1 MERDE
6 WCKAILDGCRTR
18 RKSDARLRRGTVTAK
33 QYMEEV
39 KIEKKQRELKK
50 QSDMSEEQDDPFS
63 GLDCSL
69 NLNLPSS
76 IIKQAPHKK
85 EVVRRRSQ
93 TVTSSIESPG
103 STKSLK
109 RGKCVTD
116 TSKKRSSIFY
126 VHPATT
132 DVTTPFV
139 LPVMEMDSLVVANRS
154 PSELLDLMT
163 TELESLAEYVLP
175 TTTGKSR
182 VDMIVT
188 RMGNIISALRQRTIE
203 QEDGENHQDCLS
215 PSSIGSSHS
224 LPSERVADES
234 SDSCSIVSSDEL
246 CTRES
251 PSETLAT
258 SAHSDTQSVPHHNN
272 FSEVDAT
279 TTCRTEE
286 TSGQTSY
293 ITEVTQSDIDNSST
307 FQITLSSS
315 ILEATP
321 TIALPPPCP
330 QSVPFPE
337 ASPSVLS
344 QRVPIPPLPPAAP
357 PPPLPPGAPP
367 PPPPPGITGFG
378 ATQLALPALP
388 VRRPT
393 RKMKR
398 FHWNLIAPAAVQSSV
413 WLDVAKKEIT
423 DDIDFAQLE
432 KLFSAETQDMKKTN
446 IVKKEA
452 LKSLLDNTRSRN
464 IEIFLPRFPL
474 KVELLELELD
484 QQLNVIDGST
494 KLNVEHIVALKR
506 FQPTQEEK
514 EMYKKYAGD
523 KTQLT
528 LADTFLLKLIEVPM
542 LSMRLDLVFTIR
554 EFPVNMDE
562 FQPTLE
568 LAWTACHELDKSE
581 EFLEVLR
588 YVLAIGNYLNAGTPK
603 GNAYGFQLKYLPKL
617 MEFRGQERT
626 SLLDFLVQQLHAKK
640 TELLAMPSGLQAVA
654 KASEISIVSILAE
667 IEVMGNEL
675 DKIEQNGSQVA
686 QHPQVYQKAGQHLQK
701 EVKQFVS
708 SYRVRLE
715 ELDRKAQEMNA
726 TYHKL
731 LTKFGEQSIDSEDF
745 FSTISQFLLQFKK
758 VVQERLP
765 CTTGPRLAGLAIS

>member
-1 MERDE
+1 LSKEAALAYAEKFGIVSPQSLSMERSLSLSKTKEVFNFSVYKWNKVRTVQRLILQFDFKSQTLSDIQQGRRAERIDFKDIMSFQSEDGLRLLIQFANYGEYELDANTLDEKNKMIRLLSSILHHYEGDSREKRLVVIKQNIDEDIGQLQPATNPDLNQSISPPPAPMMPSFLPSTVIPRTLKEGLVEKKGHSVAFLMWPERYLKVCEGELLYYKPEEREQALNIIPLKAMVTRVEKIGTRTFVVSLAHSKKSFSFRTHGSDNGKSAEMERDE

-272 FSEVDAT
+272 FSVSHGSCIQLMMVFCGVDL
-279 TTCRTEE
+279 
-286 TSGQTSY
+286 Y
-293 ITEVTQSDIDNSST
+293 W
-307 FQITLSSS
+307 FS
-315 ILEATP
+315 I
-321 TIALPPPCP
+321 
-330 QSVPFPE
+330 
-337 ASPSVLS
+337 
-344 QRVPIPPLPPAAP
+344 
-357 PPPLPPGAPP
+357 
-367 PPPPPGITGFG
+367 
-378 ATQLALPALP
+378 
-388 VRRPT
+388 
-393 RKMKR
+393 
-398 FHWNLIAPAAVQSSV
+398 
-413 WLDVAKKEIT
+413 
-423 DDIDFAQLE
+423 
-432 KLFSAETQDMKKTN
+432 
-446 IVKKEA
+446 
-452 LKSLLDNTRSRN
+452 
-464 IEIFLPRFPL
+464 
-474 KVELLELELD
+474 
-484 QQLNVIDGST
+484 
-494 KLNVEHIVALKR
+494 
-506 FQPTQEEK
+506 
-514 EMYKKYAGD
+514 
-523 KTQLT
+523 
-528 LADTFLLKLIEVPM
+528 
-542 LSMRLDLVFTIR
+542 
-554 EFPVNMDE
+554 
-562 FQPTLE
+562 
-568 LAWTACHELDKSE
+568 
-581 EFLEVLR
+581 
-588 YVLAIGNYLNAGTPK
+588 
-603 GNAYGFQLKYLPKL
+603 
-617 MEFRGQERT
+617 
-626 SLLDFLVQQLHAKK
+626 
-640 TELLAMPSGLQAVA
+640 
-654 KASEISIVSILAE
+654 
-667 IEVMGNEL
+667 
-675 DKIEQNGSQVA
+675 
-686 QHPQVYQKAGQHLQK
+686 
-701 EVKQFVS
+701 
-708 SYRVRLE
+708 
-715 ELDRKAQEMNA
+715 
-726 TYHKL
+726 
-731 LTKFGEQSIDSEDF
+731 
-745 FSTISQFLLQFKK
+745 
-758 VVQERLP
+758 
-765 CTTGPRLAGLAIS
+765 